1 MATLELAIELAA
13 RFHAGQRDKGGAP
26 YILHPLRVMA
36 SVSSEAEK
44 IVAVLHDIV
53 EDTEMDEYGLRQHGF
68 SDEIVEAV
76 LALTKREKESR
87 IDAAKRAAANP
98 IARVVKLADVA
109 DNMDLSRLEVVTTK
123 DLDRIEQY
131 KAVKRILE
139 AS

>member
-1 MATLELAIELAA
+1 MATLELAIELAV

-36 SVSSEAEK
+36 SVASEAEK

-76 LALTKREKESR
+76 LALTKIGKESR

-109 DNMDLSRLEVVTTK
+109 DNMDLGRLKVVTAK
-123 DLDRIEQY
+123 DLDRMEQY